1 MYGSLFSAGAAAQA
15 RAQSNAANMAGERAA
30 REASKARSELEG
42 VEFNVEKLL
51 MITEALWIIL
61 KEQLGYED
69 EELMKRIQ
77 EIDMR
82 DGKLDGKVKGSINPA
97 CPECQRVLI
106 GKMPKCLY
114 CGTEVNRDPFE
125 R

>member
-15 RAQSNAANMAGERAA
+15 RAQANASNMAGERAA
-30 REASKARSELEG
+30 REASKARTELEG

-51 MITEALWIIL
+51 MITEALWTIL

-69 EELMKRIQ
+69 DELIKRIQ

-82 DGKLDGKVKGSINPA
+82 DGKLDGKVKSSVNAP
-97 CPECQRVLI
+97 CPKCNRVLI
-106 GKMPKCLY
+106 GKLPKCLY
-114 CGTEVNRDPFE
+114 CGTEVERDPFE

>member
-1 MYGSLFSAGAAAQA
+1 MYGSLFSAGAAAHSH
-15 RAQSNAANMAGERAA
+15 AQSNAAAQAGNRAA
-30 REASKARSELEG
+30 REATKTRTELES
-42 VEFNVEKLL
+42 VQFDVEKVL
-51 MITEALWIIL
+51 MITEALWTIL

-82 DGKLDGKVKGSINPA
+82 DGKLDGKVKATPNSS

-106 GKMPKCLY
+106 GKLPKCLY
-114 CGTEVNRDPFE
+114 CGTEVKRDPFE